1 MKPYAI
7 DKVNKRVRDNITFMF
22 ALFDKVAKLQQIT
35 GLSATL
41 AINISKVSDVNH
53 DRDPVNNEN
62 EILFWK
68 SMKLYDDINDGS
80 VFSIFYTEEMTSKD
94 CCEYDS
100 DVQTVYLIRIRQ
112 KIGESF
118 NIIPGQSFGI
128 IPPQPIDLVS
138 AFLNRLGITDHYKQI
153 RVTSSANSMLKS
165 KIPSARIHEAFL
177 QGRISLSILEIFTF
191 LIDLYSFPKKSM
203 LRTLAEYCSDISRD
217 RKCLYYLSSKDGS
230 DEYRSIMLDFQNSE
244 KRSSML
250 NWLELFPSCNPSYFL
265 FIEHLPFIKP
275 RYYSTTS
282 CENNSIEFCFNV
294 QPSGLCSKWL
304 KEKVDLFSQGNQSD
318 LYCFKKPFDIQN
330 IGLSVSYMENAFYRP
345 WIMIATGTG
354 ISPMISM
361 INAKL
366 NAINDI
372 WLVYGCRYRKVDF
385 LFKDRLVNWGFQ
397 EECSSAL
404 YQMDIV
410 CSRDVKTHEKRY
422 VQHLLIEKKEQL
434 LNWIITRDA
443 IIFVCGNK
451 TGMIQAV
458 HDTFIQI
465 LSIAEIKEPKKT
477 LLEWSNIGKY
487 KREVWAL

>member
-1 MKPYAI
+1 MFALS
-7 DKVNKRVRDNITFMF
+7 DKVN
-22 ALFDKVAKLQQIT
+22 KLQQIT

-41 AINISKVSDVNH
+41 SINISKVSDVDH
-53 DRDPVNNEN
+53 DRDSINNGN
-62 EILFWK
+62 EILFWE
-68 SMKLYDDINDGS
+68 SMKLYDDTKDVS
-80 VFSIFYTEEMTSKD
+80 VFSIDYVEEMTTKD
-94 CCEYDS
+94 NCDYDS
-100 DVQTVYLIRIRQ
+100 DVQTVYLVRIKQ
-112 KIGESF
+112 INSQPF

-138 AFLNRLGITDHYKQI
+138 AFLNRLGITDHYTQI
-153 RVTSSANSMLKS
+153 RVASSNTNSISTS

-217 RKCLYYLSSKDGS
+217 RKCLYYLSSKEGS
-230 DEYRSIMLDFQNSE
+230 DEYRSIMLNFQNSE
-244 KRSSML
+244 KRSSIL
-250 NWLELFPSCNPSYFL
+250 DWLELFPSCNPPYFL

-282 CENNSIEFCFNV
+282 YESNSIEFCFNV
-294 QPSGLCSKWL
+294 QPSGLCSRWL
-304 KEKVDLFSQGNQSD
+304 KEKLDSFSQGNPSK
-318 LYCFKKPFDIQN
+318 LHCFKKPVDIQN
-330 IGLSVSYMENAFYRP
+330 IGLSVSHMENAFHRP

-354 ISPMISM
+354 ISPMISL
-361 INAKL
+361 INSKL

-385 LFKDRLVNWGFQ
+385 LFKDRLSNWGFQ
-397 EECSSAL
+397 EECNSAL

-410 CSRDVKTHEKRY
+410 CSRDTKTHTKRY

-434 LNWIITRDA
+434 LDWIIARDA

-465 LSIAEIKEPKKT
+465 LSTAEIKEPKKT

-487 KREVWAL
+487 RREVWAL